1 MKQRPKVIGDWY
13 SMFIAI
19 PLETDRD
26 GPAAFVDVD
35 EFHAEQAMSAGEIIP
50 VADALSCT
58 EQQCEDAFVTAGN
71 RRADEVLRGGRIE
84 RLVNLSWHAPTELC
98 HSPANRG
105 VATGG
110 AVAPFPS
117 EIWGNRVGPL
127 EPRSRAIIQVAPN
140 AEFKIRRQ
148 HA

>member
-1 MKQRPKVIGDWY
+1 MKQRPKVIGDRH

-26 GPAAFVDVD
+26 GPATFIDVD
-35 EFHAEQAMSAGEIIP
+35 EFHAEQAVSAGDIIP
-50 VADALSCT
+50 VAYALSCT
-58 EQQCEDAFVTAGN
+58 EQQCEDALVTGGN
-71 RRADEVLRGGRIE
+71 RRADEVLGGGRIE
-84 RLVNLSWHAPTELC
+84 RLVNFSWHAPSKFC
-98 HSPANRG
+98 HSPPNRS

-110 AVAPFPS
+110 AVAPFPA

-127 EPRSRAIIQVAPN
+127 EPRSPAVVQVAPN

-148 HA
+148 DA